1 MEKTILF
8 KDLTPGSIIYA
19 LIKGNDEL
27 KYEEGTIVTVGPQR
41 VEMPQIQNGVPSF
54 QQFQTPKTVVDV
66 TYSIAGKNY
75 TDAVEVTAYMFPTEK
90 PGAISLI
97 TTDKDSIVRELRA
110 TQKKSEDYV
119 KSAETEIPRNKK
131 RIEECKALIGLLDT
145 SYAKEQEI
153 EDRMKKLED
162 SNKENKKLLEQI
174 YAAINKK

>member
-1 MEKTILF
+1 MEKILF

-27 KYEEGTIVTVGPQR
+27 KYEEGSIVTVGPQR
-41 VEMPQIQNGVPSF
+41 VEMPQIQNGSVPSF

-66 TYSIAGKNY
+66 TYSVAGKNY

-110 TQKKSEDYV
+110 TLKKSEDYV
-119 KSAETEIPRNKK
+119 KSSETEVPRNKK
-131 RIEECKALIGLLDT
+131 RIEECKVLIGLVDT
-145 SYAKEQEI
+145 SYAKEQEL
-153 EDRMKKLED
+153 ENRMKKLEESD
-162 SNKENKKLLEQI
+162 RENRKLLEQI
-174 YAAINKK
+174 YAAVNKK